1 MKIQTLFFAI
11 LGTLLISGLSLS
23 QEPESAA
30 PPLPESPV
38 QGTPLQRANTD
49 RTRTTDRS
57 SSGREMV
64 TRIFVLRNVS
74 VNELQDMLTNVLN
87 INKVYSD
94 RRSNRLIVQATQGQ
108 MEEIARLIEMM
119 DVTDSRSAITQA
131 IQNLVYRVYMF
142 EIPSNDKGNKSF
154 SMILQTPAQV
164 PSTQLLGLAEEKGIQ
179 VSDFL
184 VSNEE
189 NEEPDRKVEFL
200 IQGKAPSNESIM
212 QMVMEIAESQ
222 IRELKWDDSAT
233 FTRGIGA
240 AQYSQLPE
248 QVQKYIKKFLGEDIE
263 TVGYWFGSS
272 SVPGKVEAPIGP
284 WILRLE
290 LETESDRELELRVE
304 VEVPERNYDFER
316 RLGHEERDGEILSNT
331 VRAKIGKPIII
342 GYNRQSYRTRKMGA
356 MVILPETIQLDTS
369 EPTKP

>member
-1 MKIQTLFFAI
+1 MKMRTLFFAI
-11 LGTLLISGLSLS
+11 LGTLLVSGLSLS
-23 QEPESAA
+23 QESESAT

-38 QGTPLQRANTD
+38 QGTPPQRANTD
-49 RTRTTDRS
+49 RTRATDRS

-64 TRIFVLRNVS
+64 TKIFVLHYVS
-74 VNELQDMLTNVLN
+74 VDELQDMLTNVLN

-108 MEEIARLIEMM
+108 MEEITRLIAMM
-119 DVTDSRSAITQA
+119 DVNDSRSAITQE

-142 EIPSNDKGNKSF
+142 EIPSKDQGSKSF
-154 SMILQTPAQV
+154 SMILQTPARL
-164 PSTQLLGLAEEKGIQ
+164 PSTELLGLAGEKGIQ

-200 IQGKAPSNESIM
+200 IQGKAPSNDSIKL
-212 QMVMEIAESQ
+212 MVEGIAESQ
-222 IRELKWDDSAT
+222 IKELEWDDSAT
-233 FTRGIGA
+233 FTRGIEA

-248 QVQKYIKKFLGEDIE
+248 QVQKYIKKFLGENIE
-263 TVGYWFGSS
+263 TVAYWFGSS

-290 LETESDRELELRVE
+290 LEDESDRELELRVE
-304 VEVPERNYDFER
+304 VEVPKRSYYFER
-316 RLGHEERDGEILSNT
+316 RLGSERSNEILSNT

-342 GYNRQSYRTRKMGA
+342 GYNRESYGSRKMGA
-356 MVILPETIQLDTS
+356 MVIIS
-369 EPTKP
+369 EADMIPLEENKK